1 LACNGGSVLLESK
14 SVPTEGSDAERRG
27 QGGIFLTTHWSVV
40 LAAAERNEPE
50 GSAALEQLC
59 RTYWYPLYAYIRR
72 DGRNAAEAED
82 LTQGFFAHLL
92 ARDFLARVG
101 PQKGKFRSFL
111 LAALRR
117 FLCDQWDRAR
127 AVKRGGGAEV
137 LSLDAQEAEERY
149 RMEPVERLDPE
160 KLYERRW
167 VLTLLEQAL
176 ARLRDESAAAGKAVL
191 FQRLRSFVAVENEV
205 SCAEVAAE
213 LGLTE
218 SAAKAALHRLRE
230 RYREILRDEIAR
242 TVASPAELEAEIR
255 YLVMVLSR

>member
-1 LACNGGSVLLESK
+1 MLESE
-14 SVPTEGSDAERRG
+14 SVRPEASGSDRKG
-27 QGGIFLTTHWSVV
+27 QGGVFLTTHWSVV
-40 LAAAERNEPE
+40 LTAAERNDPQ
-50 GSAALEQLC
+50 GSAAMEQLC
-59 RTYWYPLYAYIRR
+59 RTYWYPLYAYVRHE
-72 DGRNAAEAED
+72 GRSPAEAED

-101 PQKGKFRSFL
+101 PQRGKFRSFL

-137 LSLDAQEAEERY
+137 LSLDAQEAEDRY

-176 ARLRDESAAAGKAVL
+176 TRLRDESAAAGKAEL
-191 FQRLRSFVAVENEV
+191 FQRLRSFVAGENELA
-205 SCAEVAAE
+205 CADVAAE
-213 LGLTE
+213 MGLSE
-218 SAAKAALHRLRE
+218 SATKAALHRLRE

-242 TVASPAELEAEIR
+242 TVASPAEIEGEIR
-255 YLVMVLSR
+255 YLIAVLGG